1 MFQAIWERLC
11 FYFLYVIRFR
21 GDNVAFLR
29 HLGVKIG
36 SHCLISTSINN
47 FGTEPWLVEIGDD
60 VSITDDVIFLT
71 HDGSSR
77 LFRKKL
83 PNMNGKYGNRFGPI
97 QIHNNCFI
105 GVHTII
111 MPGVCIGPDSIV
123 GSGSIV
129 TKNVPADT
137 VVAGN
142 PARVICTLEEYIER
156 YRQKSIP
163 VEAQDRAVLRR
174 ELTQRFWDEER

>member
-1 MFQAIWERLC
+1 
-11 FYFLYVIRFR
+11 
-21 GDNVAFLR
+21 
-29 HLGVKIG
+29 
-36 SHCLISTSINN
+36 
-47 FGTEPWLVEIGDD
+47 
-60 VSITDDVIFLT
+60 
-71 HDGSSR
+71 
-77 LFRKKL
+77 
-83 PNMNGKYGNRFGPI
+83 
-97 QIHNNCFI
+97 
-105 GVHTII
+105 